1 MDYLE
6 ISNKTRDLEHKYNSL
21 LINRLNKEKEI
32 LKDKITHLKSKN
44 TEITDLLLQTQETLK
59 ISKEEIKSL
68 MEVKEKILKNNLNLE
83 NTKKEE
89 NLRYVLGGE
98 ENKKII
104 KELQKEI
111 ENLKNEQILNKRIKE
126 DLDLLKI
133 ENSKIILADSSL
145 KAKNT
150 VLENEILSLKNEKN
164 KFFNEI
170 ISFKDKIIRMERNIE
185 FYQNENKEN
194 ESKIK
199 NYEKDISELRNN
211 NKFSV
216 SKETIKKLEILENEN
231 NELKTLKNI
240 YKEKD
245 NLLNSL
251 KENLK
256 HKEEIIS
263 LQREVLNKYKNT
275 DEYNQNGET
284 VSLQREV
291 LNKYK
296 NTDEYK
302 CKENIEESKEVES
315 ESLIFSPLNKFK
327 NLESNYLE
335 KKEFKKSILN
345 PKKPNSKKNK
355 DLEKENKNIFTDEI
369 LPKNKTINKFK
380 EGENKKKSEI
390 KKNTVTF
397 KEPENTNKK
406 SILNKN
412 SYLKKTPLNSTNN
425 LNTKLPS
432 ISSSPF
438 SSRKP
443 KKSVIFH
450 PIKKTSKARL
460 LTQKEEIESDF
471 IVNSKE
477 NNTKQSNENV
487 SLSQPI
493 KLENSSFFANLTFT
507 DSSPVIKKH
516 RF

>member
-1 MDYLE
+1 
-6 ISNKTRDLEHKYNSL
+6 
-21 LINRLNKEKEI
+21 
-32 LKDKITHLKSKN
+32 
-44 TEITDLLLQTQETLK
+44 
-59 ISKEEIKSL
+59 
-68 MEVKEKILKNNLNLE
+68 
-83 NTKKEE
+83 
-89 NLRYVLGGE
+89 
-98 ENKKII
+98 
-104 KELQKEI
+104 
-111 ENLKNEQILNKRIKE
+111 
-126 DLDLLKI
+126 
-133 ENSKIILADSSL
+133 
-145 KAKNT
+145 
-150 VLENEILSLKNEKN
+150 
-164 KFFNEI
+164 
-170 ISFKDKIIRMERNIE
+170 
-185 FYQNENKEN
+185 
-194 ESKIK
+194 
-199 NYEKDISELRNN
+199 ISELRNN

-275 DEYNQNGET
+275 DEYKQNGETVSLQREVLNKYKNTDEYKQNGET

-412 SYLKKTPLNSTNN
+412 SHLKKTPLNS
-425 LNTKLPS
+425 NTKLPS
-432 ISSSPF
+432 IS
-438 SSRKP
+438 K
-443 KKSVIFH
+443 
-450 PIKKTSKARL
+450 
-460 LTQKEEIESDF
+460 EIESDF